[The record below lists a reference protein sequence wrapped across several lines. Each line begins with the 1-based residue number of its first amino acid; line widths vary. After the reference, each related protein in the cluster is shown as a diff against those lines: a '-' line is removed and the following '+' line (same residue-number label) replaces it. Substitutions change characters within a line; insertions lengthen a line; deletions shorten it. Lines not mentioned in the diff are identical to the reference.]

1 VGGDAWTMQLPS
13 SRPTTSWG
21 NRGTVLLVTES
32 EAKVNEHGVEATEQ
46 RIFSWADQDTFVRSG
61 DLAQFISGENMHLGR
76 AVFPPGSDYEMH
88 SHPHEQFSLLLS
100 GRILLTVGDETREIG
115 PGDGWYVPGDVE
127 HGGKILGDEPAVF
140 IDVYSPATQ
149 WIIDILNDSG
159 IRRVPAG
166 VKTTVVHNQ
175 HDEYD
180 QYIGRAVPE
189 SGLEASKWGNPFVLE
204 DDTDEERDRVL
215 ALYRAWIVEQP
226 ELMASLGELRGLRLG
241 CWCAPKPCHG
251 DVLAKLAD
259 DYGEFVV

>member
-1 VGGDAWTMQLPS
+1 M
-13 SRPTTSWG
+13 
-21 NRGTVLLVTES
+21 
-32 EAKVNEHGVEATEQ
+32 NEEPAPVKENGIAATEQ
-46 RIFSWADQDTFVRSG
+46 RIFRWEDQDTHVRGG
-61 DLAQFISGENMHLGR
+61 DLAQMINGEHMQLLR
-76 AVFPPGSDYEMH
+76 AVFPAGSDYEMH

-149 WIIDILNDSG
+149 WIVDVLDQPNV
-159 IRRVPAG
+159 RLVPVG
-166 VKTTVVHNQ
+166 RKTTVVHNQ

-180 QYIGRAVPE
+180 LYIGRAVPE
-189 SGLEASKWGNPFVLE
+189 AGLQASKWGNPFVMA
-204 DDTDEERDRVL
+204 DDSDTERDR
-215 ALYRAWIVEQP
+215 AITDFRAWVAEQP

-251 DVLAKLAD
+251 DVLAELAE
-259 DYGEFVV
+259 DYG